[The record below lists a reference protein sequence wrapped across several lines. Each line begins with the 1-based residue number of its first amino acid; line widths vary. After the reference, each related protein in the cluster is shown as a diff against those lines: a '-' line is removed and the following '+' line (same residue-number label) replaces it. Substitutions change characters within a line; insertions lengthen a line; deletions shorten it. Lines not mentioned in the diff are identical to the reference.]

1 MRTIQL
7 LTLALLVTAANA
19 DNISSVSVTAGVFKD
34 PFIPN
39 PPTVP
44 GCGGT
49 KQGVF
54 SASISFSCEMLYS
67 GSAAAETEVGPFGI
81 GGGFGLSAF
90 GSSPELEAAS
100 SASFSWSQD
109 VVIRGAQGSGFA
121 TGTISGL
128 STLGDDFWAAFSLTL
143 FDQPILA
150 VSNTFTIPVTFGV
163 PYTLTMSGR
172 SEVCTARD
180 PSFGCGGS
188 PEIFVDSLSF
198 LDANGNPLPNAMLV
212 DVPESSSWLLL
223 ATCALPIIIWRLMR
237 RGTPERTVYRVS
249 GFWPGVW
256 HSFVFKFAAHRS
268 PNATFVGLAPRN

>member
-1 MRTIQL
+1 MRTLPL
-7 LTLALLVTAANA
+7 LTLALLATAANA

-39 PPTVP
+39 PQPVP

-81 GGGFGLSAF
+81 GGSFGLSAF

-109 VVIRGAQGSGFA
+109 VVIRGAQASGFA
-121 TGTISGL
+121 IGTMSGL
-128 STLGDDFWAAFSLTL
+128 RSLAEDFWADVSLTL
-143 FDQPILA
+143 FNNDFVIEEALQ
-150 VSNTFTIPVTFGV
+150 NNGTFTIPVTFGV

-180 PSFGCGGS
+180 PIFGCGDH
-188 PEIFVDSLSF
+188 PEISVGSLSF
-198 LDANGNPLPNAMLV
+198 LDANGNPLPDAQLV
-212 DVPESSSWLLL
+212 NVPESSSWLLL
-223 ATCALPIIIWRLMR
+223 ATCAIPTMIWRLMR
-237 RGTPERTVYRVS
+237 RGTSWRTGY
-249 GFWPGVW
+249 GV
-256 HSFVFKFAAHRS
+256 
-268 PNATFVGLAPRN
+268 GEL